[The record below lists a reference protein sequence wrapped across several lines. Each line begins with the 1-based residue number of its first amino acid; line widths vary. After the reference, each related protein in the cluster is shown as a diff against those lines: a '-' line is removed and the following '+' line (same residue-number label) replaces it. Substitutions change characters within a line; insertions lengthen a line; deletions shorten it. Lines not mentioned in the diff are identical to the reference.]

1 MKRTWKILCAVL
13 CISLMIGALV
23 ACGKEKDDKKSDEP
37 EKKAATYTM
46 PDVTGMFYQDAEL
59 KIRAE
64 LQSAGFTDFEV
75 NNAWYWGTYDSKAA
89 AHISGSDPHA
99 GTVIVDNG
107 QKVSIILS
115 APELYQ
121 YDDREPEEE
130 EKEPEK
136 VLVVVFSVT
145 GHTKNVAQMIAEIED
160 ADLYEIIPAE
170 PYTDEDIDYK
180 NNNCRALKEQYDA
193 SARPAIGSDPI
204 DISGYTKIYVGYP
217 IWAANQPRIMETFV
231 ESYDFG
237 SVTVI
242 PFCTSGSSGIG
253 LTGTKLATLAGSGNW
268 ETGKRFPATAT
279 KPDIQAWIDSMK

>member
-1 MKRTWKILCAVL
+1 MKRLWKILCAVL
-13 CISLMIGALV
+13 CISLMTGALV
-23 ACGKEKDDKKSDEP
+23 ACGKDKTE
-37 EKKAATYTM
+37 ENAATYVM
-46 PDVTGMFYQDAEL
+46 PNVIGMYYMDAEA

-64 LQSAGFTDFEV
+64 LEQAGFTDFEV
-75 NNAWYWGTYDSKAA
+75 HTAWYWGTTNRDAA
-89 AHISGSDPHA
+89 AHIDSSKPRA
-99 GTVIVDNG
+99 GTVIVDRG
-107 QKVSIILS
+107 KKVSITLS

-121 YDDREPEEE
+121 YNDREPEEE
-130 EKEPEK
+130 ENEPEK

-193 SARPAIGSDPI
+193 SARPAIGSEKI
-204 DISGYTKIYVGYP
+204 DLSGYTKIYIGYP
-217 IWAANQPRIMETFV
+217 IWAGSEPRIMDTFV

-237 SVTVI
+237 SITVI

-253 LTGTKLATLAGSGNW
+253 TTGTKLATLAGSGNW

-279 KPDIQAWIDSMK
+279 KADIQAWIDSMK